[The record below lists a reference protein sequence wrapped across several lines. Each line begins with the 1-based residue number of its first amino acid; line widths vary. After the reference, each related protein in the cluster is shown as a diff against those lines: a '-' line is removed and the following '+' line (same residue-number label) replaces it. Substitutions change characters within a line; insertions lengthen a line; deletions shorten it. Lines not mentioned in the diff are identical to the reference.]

1 MTEILTEAVNI
12 MKLNLVYYGKDILSQ
27 VAEDVQ
33 DIDDE
38 VISTID
44 SMFKVMYKEKGIGLA
59 APQVDLNRRIIVID
73 PGDDARHKIAL
84 INPVILESSDKT
96 EPYEEGCLSLPGL
109 NADVIRPSEILLRA
123 VNVKGKNVEIEAG
136 GIMARVIQHEIDHL
150 NGILFI
156 DRIEKFVRDEMK
168 SELKKIKKMNVKT
181 A

>member
-1 MTEILTEAVNI
+1 MN
-12 MKLNLVYYGKDILSQ
+12 LNLVYYGSDILSG
-27 VAEDVQ
+27 VAAEVQ
-33 DIDDE
+33 NIDDE
-38 VISTID
+38 VLSIID
-44 SMFKVMYKEKGIGLA
+44 GMFKVMYREKGIGLA
-59 APQVDLNRRIIVID
+59 APQVNLDKKIIVVD

-84 INPVILESSDKT
+84 INPVIIGSSDAT

-109 NADVIRPSEILLRA
+109 NADVIRPVEICLRA

-168 SELKKIKKMNVKT
+168 SELKKIKKLNRKS

>member
-1 MTEILTEAVNI
+1 
-12 MKLNLVYYGKDILSQ
+12 MKLNLVYYGKDILSHI
-27 VAEDVQ
+27 A
-33 DIDDE
+33 DE
-38 VISTID
+38 VHEINDEVLETIE
-44 SMFKVMYKEKGIGLA
+44 SMFTVMYKEQGIGLA
-59 APQVDLNRRIIVID
+59 APQVNLNKRIIVVD

-109 NADVIRPSEILLRA
+109 NADVIRPTEILLRA

-168 SELKKIKKMNVKT
+168 SELKKIKKLNVKT

>member
-1 MTEILTEAVNI
+1 MN
-12 MKLNLVYYGKDILSQ
+12 LNLVYYGNDILSG
-27 VAEDVQ
+27 VASEVQ
-33 DIDDE
+33 NIDDE
-38 VISTID
+38 VLAVID

-59 APQVDLNRRIIVID
+59 APQVNLDKRIIVVD

-84 INPVILESSDKT
+84 INPEIISSSDET

-109 NADVIRPSEILLRA
+109 NADVIRPSGICLRA
-123 VNVKGKNVEIEAG
+123 VNVKGRPVEVEAG

-156 DRIEKFVRDEMK
+156 DRIDKFIRDEMK
-168 SELKKIKKMNVKT
+168 TELKKIKKLNRKS